1 MPSSAEPVHPT
12 DGPLGPPG
20 DRGTVIQ
27 FGRRTARSGRGRR
40 TPQPAPSDPA
50 AALTPQQELAITLE
64 AMFLHHDRTLTDEA
78 TADAFRLT
86 LDTVLLMLD
95 GSRAEHLVGEE
106 EYRHLAGMID
116 GMRGAPEAL

>member
-1 MPSSAEPVHPT
+1 MPSSAKPVHP
-12 DGPLGPPG
+12 DGPPG
-20 DRGTVIQ
+20 PAGSHGTVIR
-27 FGRRTARSGRGRR
+27 FERRPTRTGRGRR

-64 AMFLHHDRTLTDEA
+64 AMFLHHDRTLSDEA

-106 EYRHLAGMID
+106 EYQHLAGMIQ
-116 GMRGAPEAL
+116 GMQGAPEAL

>member
-1 MPSSAEPVHPT
+1 MPSSAEPVHP
-12 DGPLGPPG
+12 DGPPG
-20 DRGTVIQ
+20 TVIR
-27 FGRRTARSGRGRR
+27 FDRRTARSGRGRR

-50 AALTPQQELAITLE
+50 AARTPQEELAITLE
-64 AMFLHHDRTLTDEA
+64 AMFLRNDRTLSDEA
-78 TADAFRLT
+78 TADAYRIT

-106 EYRHLAGMID
+106 EYQHLAGMIL